1 MKVLIDSLNEF
12 YSEKIRL
19 VKALM
24 KRESPQEYPE
34 PMKWALQML
43 YFDGEEWVEI
53 CRIDNYLHERH
64 NGSHINFYKKSRV
77 KRAEVSFQDAD
88 RLIKQISA
96 RILKDE
102 FMEQIDFGDG

>member
-43 YFDGEEWVEI
+43 YFDGEEWGEI
-53 CRIDNYLHERH
+53 CRIDNYLHERQ
-64 NGSHINFYKKSRV
+64 NGRHIHFYKNI
-77 KRAEVSFQDAD
+77 

>member
-43 YFDGEEWVEI
+43 YFDGEEWVE
-53 CRIDNYLHERH
+53 
-64 NGSHINFYKKSRV
+64 
-77 KRAEVSFQDAD
+77 
-88 RLIKQISA
+88 
-96 RILKDE
+96 
-102 FMEQIDFGDG
+102 